1 MAVIFITVQFFQR
14 LLSLPSSFFGG
25 NLFYHPIFLMGMGH
39 YFENKVEVIGF
50 ASPRI
55 GKVLKFRGHEAS

>member
-1 MAVIFITVQFFQR
+1 MGKYIPART
-14 LLSLPSSFFGG
+14 LMDL
-25 NLFYHPIFLMGMGH
+25 IFLITMGH

-55 GKVLKFRGHEAS
+55 GKVLKFRGHEVSEEF